1 MGKSEHDET
10 SDNGEANAARQT
22 ADRQADAYFYFLL
35 SLLLLD
41 ILSLS
46 FCLAVAG
53 VSFFFHVLCASDSLD
68 FFPSPFR
75 VCLLCVCVCLV
86 MI

>member
-53 VSFFFHVLCASDSLD
+53 VSFFFMSYVRLILLI
-68 FFPSPFR
+68 FFPLRFAS
-75 VCLLCVCVCLV
+75 VCYVCVYVL
-86 MI
+86 